1 MLSHSTVDALRTWSL
16 EVEPAL
22 LRRLTP
28 AQQAAALYGA
38 TLAAIKLRDNTQAQ
52 VHWQHLADSVR
63 KDAAASRLARLLG
76 VELMLA
82 MEDGQRAI
90 ALLQADDAVGRTSAR
105 VELLYAAQA
114 QLKRSSPAPG
124 VAPDPTAFAALST
137 TTQRLQTWV
146 AEHPRDALAWQLLS
160 SAYAAQGRTLS
171 SIRAQAEI
179 SVAQLNYPA
188 ALSRFKTAQEWA
200 RKEGAG
206 TDHHEASIVDTR
218 TRQVESLL
226 REQALER

>member
-1 MLSHSTVDALRTWSL
+1 MA
-16 EVEPAL
+16 
-22 LRRLTP
+22 
-28 AQQAAALYGA
+28 
-38 TLAAIKLRDNTQAQ
+38 
-52 VHWQHLADSVR
+52 
-63 KDAAASRLARLLG
+63 
-76 VELMLA
+76 
-82 MEDGQRAI
+82 
-90 ALLQADDAVGRTSAR
+90 
-105 VELLYAAQA
+105 
-114 QLKRSSPAPG
+114 
-124 VAPDPTAFAALST
+124 T

-146 AEHPRDALAWQLLS
+146 ALHPRDAQAWQLLS

-200 RKEGAG
+200 RKEGAS

-218 TRQVESLL
+218 ARQVESLL